1 MKVYSPAD
9 VATQLEI
16 KESTLRKYSLLL
28 EEAGMKFQRNSQN
41 QRWYNDNDVIA
52 LRKLVTL
59 KNNGDMTLKE
69 CADAVFLWIKGQDV
83 TLADMEYETPHND
96 TKERNADITEL
107 KEMVQKQNELI
118 EALTVGLSKQQEQMN
133 KQQEYIKES
142 LERRDRELIQAIRES
157 QQLRLEAAATKQ
169 PEEKKKTLWQ
179 RLTGK

>member
-9 VATQLEI
+9 IATQLKI

-41 QRWYNDNDVIA
+41 QRWYSDNDVIA

-69 CADAVFLWIKGQDV
+69 CADAVFLWWKG
-83 TLADMEYETPHND
+83 ND
-96 TKERNADITEL
+96 IPQPSPATHSVPERHDSDIAEL
-107 KEMVQKQNELI
+107 KNMVYKQNELI
-118 EALTVGLSKQQEQMN
+118 EALTIQMGKQQD
-133 KQQEYIKES
+133 YIKES
-142 LERRDRELIQAIRES
+142 LERRDRELLQAIRET
-157 QQLRLEAAATKQ
+157 QQLKLEAAAAQ
-169 PEEKKKTLWQ
+169 EQQEEKKKTFWQ